1 MQGIPEVALRI
12 AFFVVIPVRVIKYYI
27 PPNRN
32 DLSNTQKF
40 WGIRITKKFLELFAK
55 NIFLTHFLVPQILTL
70 FCTFFHAKIQRRM
83 RNRQVLFC
91 TDLSA
96 KYGLRMIAYH
106 NKKTELEIWGR
117 FWKIDHLD
125 FRKHPNEQA
134 PLLAVRQ
141 TRHHQ

>member
-40 WGIRITKKFLELFAK
+40 WGIRITKNFLELFAK

-70 FCTFFHAKIQRRM
+70 FCTFFHAKIQGGM

-106 NKKTELEIWGR
+106 NKKTELEI
-117 FWKIDHLD
+117 
-125 FRKHPNEQA
+125 
-134 PLLAVRQ
+134 
-141 TRHHQ
+141 